1 MEIKHTP
8 ENYFLTFD
16 IQYPNTKAGKSAW
29 NRQYSLNAYYAGKHW
44 SVRKKDA
51 DFWHLLVLEAMCRLK
66 RSQQVTM
73 AQTPVMISCYFNDS
87 LDCSNHAAMV
97 KMIEDALKG
106 TVIQDDSPKYVKGIF
121 MGFHDEPCIRV
132 KIESWHENNQK
143 GDSNG

>member
-1 MEIKHTP
+1 MEIKNTP
-8 ENYFLTFD
+8 ESYHLTFD

-66 RSQQVTM
+66 RTQRVEM
-73 AQTPVMISCYFNDS
+73 AQTPVQISCYFNDG

-121 MGFHDEPCIRV
+121 MGFHNEPCIRV
-132 KIESWHENNQK
+132 VVASWNEK
-143 GDSNG
+143 

>member
-1 MEIKHTP
+1 MEIKNTP
-8 ENYFLTFD
+8 ESYYLTFD

-66 RSQQVTM
+66 RTQRVEM
-73 AQTPVMISCYFNDS
+73 AQTPVQISCYFNDG

-132 KIESWHENNQK
+132 VVESWNEK
-143 GDSNG
+143 

>member
-1 MEIKHTP
+1 MEINNQPNH
-8 ENYFLTFD
+8 YYLTFD

-29 NRQYSLNAYYAGKHW
+29 NRQYSLNAYCAGKHW

-66 RSQQVTM
+66 RTQRVEM
-73 AQTPVMISCYFNDS
+73 AQTPVMISCYFNDG

-106 TVIQDDSPKYVKGIF
+106 TVIEDDSPKYVKGIF

-132 KIESWHENNQK
+132 VVESWSEK
-143 GDSNG
+143 